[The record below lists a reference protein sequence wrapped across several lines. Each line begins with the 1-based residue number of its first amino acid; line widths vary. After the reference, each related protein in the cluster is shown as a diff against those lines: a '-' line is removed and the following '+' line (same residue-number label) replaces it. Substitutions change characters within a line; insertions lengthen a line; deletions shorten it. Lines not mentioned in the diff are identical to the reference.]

1 MKTVHDLRLEMP
13 RGQLVMALAL
23 ASETKSLAL
32 DVKPLVLILLTIV
45 PL

>member
-13 RGQLVMALAL
+13 RGQLVMALA
-23 ASETKSLAL
+23 SEIKSLAL
-32 DVKPLVLILLTIV
+32 EVKPLVLILLTIV